1 MKYNRTELGDNIGF
15 SAIIDEKFK
24 TNSLLIRFITGL
36 DSKSAADNAVGMG
49 ILTNSSS
56 QYKTLAQLNEKL
68 SSLYGASLSSGARKR
83 GDVQVLHVSSS
94 WINNKYAI
102 DGEDIT
108 SEMLEIICGCIFS
121 PNASEGSFDNES
133 FRIVQKELMDKIEAE
148 INNKRGYAL
157 SRAAEFAFSG
167 EPAENSCYGT
177 KETAGKVTAQS
188 AYQAYKNILE
198 NAQVEI
204 FYVAP
209 EENPDVEKRLK
220 KEFSAISRSHSSVKF
235 CAPSKI
241 KEEALRISEEFDV
254 RQSKMVL
261 VFKTES
267 DDCHAIRLLST
278 IFGETPVSKL
288 FMNVREK
295 MSLCYYCASR
305 VLFAKGSL
313 SVDCGV
319 ERDNIEK
326 AEKEILHQLDEIRSG
341 NFSDEELSSALM
353 SIDNTLTAVGDT
365 PSSYSS
371 WYFERFCENNI
382 VTPEQQF
389 EAYKAVTRERIIN
402 AAKSLTLDTVYLM
415 LNKEVQN

>member
-15 SAIIDEKFK
+15 SAIIDGKFK

-36 DSKSAADNAVGMG
+36 DSRNAADNAVGIG

-56 QYKTLAQLNEKL
+56 EYKTLAQLNEKL

-83 GDVQVLHVSSS
+83 GDIQVLHVSSS

-108 SEMLEIICGCIFS
+108 SEMLGIICGCIFS
-121 PNASEGSFDNES
+121 PNAAEGSFDNES
-133 FRIVQKELMDKIEAE
+133 FKIVHKELIDKIEAE

-157 SRAAEFAFSG
+157 SKAAEFAFSG
-167 EPAENSCYGT
+167 EPAENSCYGN
-177 KETAGKVTAQS
+177 KETAGKVTPQS
-188 AYQAYKNILE
+188 AYKAYKNILE

-204 FYVAP
+204 FYVAS
-209 EENPDVEKRLK
+209 EENPAVEERLR
-220 KEFSAISRSHSSVKF
+220 KEFSAIPRLHKSYKF
-235 CAPSKI
+235 YAPSRAR
-241 KEEALRISEEFDV
+241 EDALRVSEEFDV

-261 VFKTES
+261 VFKTGT
-267 DDCHAIRLLST
+267 DDCYALRLLST
-278 IFGETPVSKL
+278 ILGETPVSKL

-295 MSLCYYCASR
+295 LSLCYYCASR

-341 NFSDEELSSALM
+341 NFSDEELNSALM

-365 PSSYSS
+365 PSSYSA

-389 EAYKAVTRERIIN
+389 EAYKAVTRERIIS
-402 AAKSLTLDTVYLM
+402 AARSLSLDTVYLM

>member
-1 MKYNRTELGDNIGF
+1 
-15 SAIIDEKFK
+15 
-24 TNSLLIRFITGL
+24 
-36 DSKSAADNAVGMG
+36 
-49 ILTNSSS
+49 
-56 QYKTLAQLNEKL
+56 
-68 SSLYGASLSSGARKR
+68 
-83 GDVQVLHVSSS
+83 
-94 WINNKYAI
+94 
-102 DGEDIT
+102 
-108 SEMLEIICGCIFS
+108 
-121 PNASEGSFDNES
+121 
-133 FRIVQKELMDKIEAE
+133 
-148 INNKRGYAL
+148 
-157 SRAAEFAFSG
+157 
-167 EPAENSCYGT
+167 
-177 KETAGKVTAQS
+177 
-188 AYQAYKNILE
+188 
-198 NAQVEI
+198 
-204 FYVAP
+204 
-209 EENPDVEKRLK
+209 
-220 KEFSAISRSHSSVKF
+220 
-235 CAPSKI
+235 
-241 KEEALRISEEFDV
+241 
-254 RQSKMVL
+254 MVL